1 MGDAVLPPPARP
13 AGTPAAVAARLRA
26 GAAGLGVPLD
36 DTATSRLLAFA
47 TEILRWNARVNLI
60 GPADLETVA
69 TRHLLDS
76 LAPLPVLRRAGVRRL
91 ADVGSG
97 AGLPGLVLAVVEPGL
112 QVVSIEPR
120 IQRAAFQRHVVRH
133 LALDNVQVVA
143 ARVTGAA
150 GSPDRPGVP
159 GAPFDAV
166 LGRAVAALPEF
177 LLLAAPAVR
186 SGGLVVAMRGPRGDE
201 EAAAAAA
208 SAARVGLALEGRQE
222 YRLPGDRGDDAKGRT
237 RLLLVYRAAS
247 SDPAAPA
254 AHALAPSVP
263 RGTPPFKKPLA
274 RVGLSLPSRRGLW

>member
-1 MGDAVLPPPARP
+1 MGGSVPPRRRS

-26 GAAGLGVPLD
+26 GAADLGVALD
-36 DTATSRLLAFA
+36 DAATSRLLGFA
-47 TEILRWNARVNLI
+47 TELLRWNARVDLI

-76 LAPLPVLRRAGVRRL
+76 LAPLPLLREAGVRRL

-97 AGLPGLVLAVVEPGL
+97 AGLPGVVLAVVEPGL

-120 IQRAAFQRHVVRH
+120 IRRVAFQRHVVRH

-150 GSPDRPGVP
+150 GSPDRSGVT
-159 GAPFDAV
+159 GAPFDAL
-166 LGRAVAALPEF
+166 LGRAIAALPDF
-177 LLLAAPAVR
+177 LLLAAPLVH

-208 SAARVGLALEGRQE
+208 SAARVGLALERRQE
-222 YRLPGDRGDDAKGRT
+222 YRLPGDGGDDAEGRT
-237 RLLLVYRAAS
+237 RLLLVYRVCRAVS
-247 SDPAAPA
+247 SDPAATA

-263 RGTPPFKKPLA
+263 RGTPPQ
-274 RVGLSLPSRRGLW
+274 